1 MDNFLKNWKLKKR
14 VEIIEDVEK
23 YVSLTAKTISGRA
36 VMLIKFLDLNDKY
49 ISFKIILN
57 LALYISNEIKSYLI
71 QKGYEG
77 TVLNIL
83 VE

>member
-14 VEIIEDVEK
+14 VEIIDYIEK
-23 YVSLTAKTISGRA
+23 YVSIPAKTISGRA
-36 VMLIKFLDLNDKY
+36 AMVIKFLDLNEKY
-49 ISFKIILN
+49 ISSKIILN
-57 LALYISNEIKSYLI
+57 LPLYISNEIKSYLI

>member
-1 MDNFLKNWKLKKR
+1 MDNFLKNWKPKKR
-14 VEIIEDVEK
+14 IEIIEYVEK

-57 LALYISNEIKSYLI
+57 LALYMSNEIRSYLI